1 MRRNRKDKVSANT
14 LSLVSSFMFNKRRIF
29 VAIYVSYQCKNHR
42 MAIINRIKAVLA
54 EKQLTSKWL
63 AERLEKSENTVSK
76 WCSNKVQPSLRK
88 PR

>member
-1 MRRNRKDKVSANT
+1 
-14 LSLVSSFMFNKRRIF
+14 
-29 VAIYVSYQCKNHR
+29 

-76 WCSNKVQPSLRK
+76 WCSNKVHPSLENLIEIAKILDIDVRDLLVPTK
-88 PR
+88 

>member
-1 MRRNRKDKVSANT
+1 
-14 LSLVSSFMFNKRRIF
+14 
-29 VAIYVSYQCKNHR
+29 

-76 WCSNKVQPSLRK
+76 WCSNKVQPSLENLIEIAKILDIDVRD
-88 PR
+88 

>member
-1 MRRNRKDKVSANT
+1 MRLPCLTGLCLSALKGVPLHPYN
-14 LSLVSSFMFNKRRIF
+14 SSFH
-29 VAIYVSYQCKNHR
+29 CKNHR

-76 WCSNKVQPSLRK
+76 
-88 PR
+88 

>member
-1 MRRNRKDKVSANT
+1 
-14 LSLVSSFMFNKRRIF
+14 
-29 VAIYVSYQCKNHR
+29 

-76 WCSNKVQPSLRK
+76 WCSNKVQPSLENLIGIAEILDIDVRDLLVPTK
-88 PR
+88 

>member
-1 MRRNRKDKVSANT
+1 
-14 LSLVSSFMFNKRRIF
+14 
-29 VAIYVSYQCKNHR
+29 

-76 WCSNKVQPSLRK
+76 WCSNKVQPSLEDLIETAKILDIDVRDLLVPTK
-88 PR
+88 